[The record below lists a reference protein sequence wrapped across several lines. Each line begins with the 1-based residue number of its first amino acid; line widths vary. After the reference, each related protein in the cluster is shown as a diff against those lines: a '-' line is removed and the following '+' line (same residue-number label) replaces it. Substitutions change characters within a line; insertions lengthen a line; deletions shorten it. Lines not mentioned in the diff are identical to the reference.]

1 MGRRLV
7 AETRSTAMSVR
18 LLVADALH
26 LIDEH
31 ASAMP
36 EGAYLELSNKMKR
49 IYDQTHDQVH
59 EPGAPEDVIGHLVA
73 LLSGGTADYGLIAAC
88 VRALSD
94 LVESALMEDTELEA
108 NALVGVMPTIIA
120 LLSVDSDEIKARA
133 AEALLKLVHF
143 FRNWTTITL
152 SGAIPPL
159 VDLLR
164 ANSDDV
170 KENAARALATLARN
184 ADHAATIASADGIP
198 PLIALLSGSPYHIK
212 VPALQ
217 TLDILSD
224 CGDNHMR
231 IVCFGALPPLIAL
244 LSGGSEEVRAQAA
257 KVLKVLALNADNKAT
272 IASVGGIPPLTAL
285 LSGSG
290 DVRKHAKQVLT
301 QLGLHALCRP
311 RRGRKRMKAS
321 HAES

>member
-231 IVCFGALPPLIAL
+231 IVCFGGIPPLIAL
-244 LSGGSEEVRAQAA
+244 LGGSDEAKVHAVRA
-257 KVLKVLALNADNKAT
+257 LSHLALNDDNKAT

-290 DVRKHAKQVLT
+290 DVRNHAKQVLT

-311 RRGRKRMKAS
+311 RRGRKKMKAS